1 LELNA
6 LDEDL
11 AWISLIPNP
20 VTGIASTTRSGLPA
34 GLHNLRSIELSAK
47 RSAAVGPELNVAMLL
62 PLFFLPSIR
71 KLEFTHVTQPR
82 GGLGKARL
90 ERVRALAGKSPVE
103 EIAFNE
109 DSLDMVTTLALLG
122 LPTALVAVHL
132 DSSAEDA
139 LSALSDVLERHTST
153 LQHLYLGNAT
163 YDDTPRT
170 DVLRS
175 LHGFPALRRLEV
187 ETNQLLSIAD
197 RAGSLARLLPPNLV
211 HLELALNNTDKR
223 ARRATLAK
231 QMLEVVRACEKLRI
245 LKIMGDDLDDI
256 ADRLEDE
263 CEERDI
269 DFDCELWPGPME

>member
-34 GLHNLRSIELSAK
+34 ELHNLRSIELSAK

-163 YDDTPRT
+163 CDDTPRT

-231 QMLEVVRACEKLRI
+231 QMLEVVRTCEKLRI

-263 CEERDI
+263 CEERGI